1 MIPTTKLGA
10 IVWMIVLILGFI
22 GLVRAVWNSG
32 SIGEFFMVLVPY
44 IAVAGNHFLVV
55 TSPFNST
62 AVMAVYGYFITIP
75 IATVSFFLGGI
86 IGTFEDRYQAKKEN
100 STSDKHNQ

>member
-32 SIGEFFMVLVPY
+32 SIGLFFMLLVPY

-55 TSPFNST
+55 TYPFDHNSI
-62 AVMAVYGYFITIP
+62 MAIYGYFITIP
-75 IATVSFFLGGI
+75 AALISLFLGFI
-86 IGTFEDRYQAKKEN
+86 ILIFEERYKARRG
-100 STSDKHNQ
+100 D